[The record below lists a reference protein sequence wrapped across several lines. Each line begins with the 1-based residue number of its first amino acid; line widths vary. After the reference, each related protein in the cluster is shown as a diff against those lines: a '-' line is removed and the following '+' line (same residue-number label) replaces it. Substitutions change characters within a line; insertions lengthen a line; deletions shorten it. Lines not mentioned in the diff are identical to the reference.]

1 MLANRVYGLH
11 HVMQCFIMI
20 SILYSEKDDNWF
32 VLATEKVVFQNKD
45 TCQSY
50 SYD

>member
-1 MLANRVYGLH
+1 MLANRVYRLH
-11 HVMQCFIMI
+11 HVMQCFIMV
-20 SILYSEKDDNWF
+20 SILYSEKDNWF